1 MGIFRTTLRRHRSA
15 FDTRIALDF
24 QAGVV
29 SADLFTPLELRGTE
43 IPNRVMMS
51 PMCQYS
57 CEGRDGLP
65 TDWHHTHLVSRAVG
79 GAGLV
84 MTEATAVEP
93 RGRISPQDLG
103 IWSDDHADA
112 LADVTASISAQG
124 SVPAIQLAHAGR
136 KASTAR
142 PWEGGDP
149 IVGDD
154 GWEAVAPSAEPYPHD
169 AGTVPTRELSAD
181 DIGAVI
187 EAFRDAAV
195 RAREAGFRV
204 AEIHAAHGYLL
215 HEFLSPVTN
224 HRTDAYGGG
233 FEGRTRLL
241 REVASAVREVWPD
254 DDPLFVRVSATD
266 WLPDRDSWTVDDSIR
281 LADDLATLGVDLIDV
296 SGGGIHPDQR
306 IPSTGPGYQERYA
319 RRIGAETESEV
330 AIGAVGAITT
340 PEQADALI
348 RNGRGDLAIVG
359 REHLRDPYF
368 ALHAAQ
374 QLDRLDDVGVPPQY
388 HRAF

>member
-1 MGIFRTTLRRHRSA
+1 
-15 FDTRIALDF
+15 
-24 QAGVV
+24 V
-29 SADLFTPLELRGTE
+29 SADLFTPLELRETE
-43 IPNRVMMS
+43 IPNRVMVS

-57 CEGRDGLP
+57 CEARDGLA

-112 LADVTASISAQG
+112 LADITASIRSQG

-136 KASTAR
+136 KASTKR

-149 IVGDD
+149 ITGDE
-154 GWEAVAPSAEPYPHD
+154 GWETVAPSAEPYPHD
-169 AGTVPTRELSAD
+169 AGTVPTREMTAD
-181 DIGAVI
+181 DVGAVVD
-187 EAFRDAAV
+187 AFRDAAV

-241 REVASAVREVWPD
+241 RDVASAVREVWPD
-254 DDPLFVRVSATD
+254 DDPLFVRISATD
-266 WLPDRDSWTVDDSIR
+266 WLPDRDAWTVEDSIR
-281 LADDLATLGVDLIDV
+281 LADDLAPLGVDLIDV

-319 RRIGAETESEV
+319 RRIKTETESDIAV
-330 AIGAVGAITT
+330 GAVGGITT

-374 QLDRLDDVGVPPQY
+374 QLDRLDDVEVPPQY

>member
-1 MGIFRTTLRRHRSA
+1 M
-15 FDTRIALDF
+15 
-24 QAGVV
+24 

-43 IPNRVMMS
+43 IPNRVVVS

-57 CEGRDGLP
+57 CEDRDGLA

-112 LADVTASISAQG
+112 LTDITATIRDQG
-124 SVPAIQLAHAGR
+124 SVPGIQLAHAGR
-136 KASTAR
+136 KASTKR

-149 IVGDD
+149 ITGDD
-154 GWEAVAPSAEPYPHD
+154 GWGTVAPSAEPYPHD
-169 AGTVPTRELSAD
+169 AGTVPTRAMTTD
-181 DIGAVI
+181 DVTTVI
-187 EAFRDAAV
+187 DAFRDAAV

-204 AEIHAAHGYLL
+204 AEVHAAHGYLL

-224 HRTDAYGGG
+224 DRTDAYGGG
-233 FEGRTRLL
+233 FEDRTRLL
-241 REVASAVREVWPD
+241 REVANAVREVWPD
-254 DDPLFVRVSATD
+254 DHPLFVRVSATD
-266 WLPDRDSWTVDDSIR
+266 WLPDRDSWTVEDSVR

-319 RRIGAETESEV
+319 RRIKTETESDV
-330 AIGAVGAITT
+330 AVGAVGGITT

-374 QLDRLDDVGVPPQY
+374 QLDRLDEVEVPPQY
-388 HRAF
+388 RRAF